1 MLDRHMKAALDAL
14 PNIQLWRLAD
24 MIRAMPPA
32 PALAW
37 LDAAVGWERR
47 RRSGQKPGEFPMPD
61 IASER
66 LADAMLLL
74 RNMGDSFRAYP
85 TAAEF
90 SPTVRVLDAA
100 VEFLVAIQDQHRAQR
115 Q

>member
-1 MLDRHMKAALDAL
+1 MQFTPDRKMKAALDAL
-14 PNIQLWRLAD
+14 PNIQLWRLAE

-47 RRSGQKPGEFPMPD
+47 RRSGQKPGEFPSPD
-61 IASER
+61 IASDR
-66 LADAMLLL
+66 LADGVLLL
-74 RNMGDSFRAYP
+74 RNMADSLR
-85 TAAEF
+85 AAEF
-90 SPTVRVLDAA
+90 SPTVRVLDTA
-100 VEFLVAIQDQHRAQR
+100 VEFLVAVGDQRRAQR